1 MNKISVLMLI
11 LGGLAVPAVFA
22 EEGVVDKASKGVK
35 KGAEAAERGIEKG
48 VAATEK
54 GVKKGADATSEGFK
68 KAGDWIEKKTG
79 KVKEA
84 DK

>member
-1 MNKISVLMLI
+1 MKNISVLVLI
-11 LGGLAVPAVFA
+11 LGALAVPVVFA

-54 GVKKGADATSEGFK
+54 GVKKGADATTEGFK
-68 KAGDWIEKKTG
+68 KAGEWVEKKTG

>member
-1 MNKISVLMLI
+1 MKKISVLVLI
-11 LGGLAVPAVFA
+11 WGALAVPTVFA
-22 EEGVVDKASKGVK
+22 EDGVVDKTGKSIK
-35 KGAEAAERGIEKG
+35 KGAEAAERGLEKG
-48 VAATEK
+48 VEATEK